1 MATRLI
7 PIFAALSLT
16 VICACGREDMSATE
30 TAAPLASEAS
40 AVSAYIEAVQH
51 PGRTDADRARDAGR
65 KPAEV
70 MEFFGIASGMDVLD
84 MFSGGGYYTE
94 MLSRIVGSDGS
105 VLAHTNQAYAQFTGE
120 EATNRYA
127 NGRLPNVEVL
137 MAENDALELPDEA
150 FDVVMMILTYHD
162 IYYVSP
168 ENGWPKIDGPA
179 LVAELFDALRPGGI
193 VAVVDHYAAA
203 GSPAETGNT
212 LHRIDPQIVVVEM
225 EAAGFELEAH
235 SDVLRNTDD
244 DHSMN
249 MAAEEI
255 RGKTDRFVYR
265 FRKPE

>member
-1 MATRLI
+1 MAPRLI
-7 PIFAALSLT
+7 PIFAAVSLT
-16 VICACGREDMSATE
+16 VICACDQKELSPTE
-30 TAAPLASEAS
+30 MAEPFASETS
-40 AVSAYIEAVQH
+40 AVSAYVEAVQH
-51 PGRTDADRARDAGR
+51 PGRTDDDRARDAGR

-70 MEFFGIASGMDVLD
+70 MEFFGIVSGMDILD

-105 VLAHTNQAYAQFTGE
+105 VVAHSNQAYAQFVGE
-120 EATNRYA
+120 EATNRYG
-127 NGRLPNVEVL
+127 NGRLPNVAVL

-150 FDVVMMILTYHD
+150 FDVVMMILAYHD

-179 LVAELFDALRPGGI
+179 LVAELFGALRPGGI
-193 VAVVDHYAAA
+193 VAIVDHYSAA

-212 LHRIDPQIVVVEM
+212 LHRIDPQLVVAEM
-225 EAAGFELEAH
+225 EAAGFEFEAQ
-235 SDVLRNTDD
+235 SDVLRNMDD

-249 MAAEEI
+249 MAADEI